1 MHQRPRWWR
10 LRPLTRHAFGQQ
22 PQQILQGINWVN
34 DGAKCLCGSYRAR
47 DVCSGLVQDVTDATR
62 TGPVRTGQAMDQ
74 DISRLRGI
82 VYEIK
87 KWNEEI
93 VGLAL
98 AHASAVVPVR
108 NGKSKIGDVGRLVV
122 LVEILG
128 TRVLAVDN
136 VINPIRFQNRQITR
150 CIYISTK
157 YFVPRVWVD
166 KNDVQVVIGRT
177 LCVVDVNPKLLEKL
191 VRLVVKVLFL
201 LRSVSPQAHVWNL
214 GGYGSRWFR
223 TKNWTQ

>member
-1 MHQRPRWWR
+1 M
-10 LRPLTRHAFGQQ
+10 RPLTRHAFGQQ

-98 AHASAVVPVR
+98 AHASAVVPV
-108 NGKSKIGDVGRLVV
+108 
-122 LVEILG
+122 
-128 TRVLAVDN
+128 
-136 VINPIRFQNRQITR
+136 
-150 CIYISTK
+150 
-157 YFVPRVWVD
+157 
-166 KNDVQVVIGRT
+166 
-177 LCVVDVNPKLLEKL
+177 
-191 VRLVVKVLFL
+191 LFL
-201 LRSVSPQAHVWNL
+201 YKMLLLVQLAEHSVFFLRTDRTGYLNL
-214 GGYGSRWFR
+214 L
-223 TKNWTQ
+223 